1 MAFPADLRDRQ
12 VDRQVRVERLNRGSE
27 NTISGESGVT
37 WDFR

>member
-1 MAFPADLRDRQ
+1 MAFPADLR
-12 VDRQVRVERLNRGSE
+12 DRQVRVERLNRGSE